1 MAREQLDLFG
11 AEADLADED
20 RAPVAFTA
28 DPDDVR
34 AELTRLLA
42 EARAANVFPWEP
54 RKVGLYRTIFPQ
66 MANWL
71 PKEEAAQLCFAFEE
85 EMRRLEAA

>member
-11 AEADLADED
+11 AEAETSDEG
-20 RAPVAFTA
+20 REPVAFTA
-28 DPDDVR
+28 DPADVR

-71 PKEEAAQLCFAFEE
+71 PEDEARQLCFAFEE